1 MERRRFLNLV
11 SFGAVGVAA
20 PTAVY
25 ANKTRI
31 TSDPKKDGP
40 VCEESLSLM
49 SGTKPKPKPVDNNKF
64 SVLQY
69 NNDKYEE
76 HKKVDLA
83 VGKDG
88 NLWIR
93 SEKDDW
99 KRIVTE

>member
-11 SFGAVGVAA
+11 SFGAVGIAA

-40 VCEESLSLM
+40 ICKETLSLM
-49 SGTKPKPKPVDNNKF
+49 SGTKPKPVDNNKF
-64 SVLQY
+64 NMLQC
-69 NNDKYEE
+69 DMYEE